1 MPDINYIDRLNL
13 REFII
18 QHKLFVNENTKIL
31 EFMPLYIGELYD
43 ITDKMDYVIYRGIIM
58 TDNTALYEVDL
69 IFSIPSDDLLDPLE
83 FHPELCAIVNIYNNY
98 GSAVPYP

>member
-1 MPDINYIDRLNL
+1 MWFLDLEIDNNYMPDIDYIDRFNL

-18 QHKLFVNENTKIL
+18 SHRLFINEDTNII
-31 EFMPLYIGELYD
+31 EFEPLYIGELYD

-69 IFSIPSDDLLDPLE
+69 VFSIPSDDLFDPLE
-83 FHPELCAIVNIYNNY
+83 F
-98 GSAVPYP
+98 